1 MISAGSYDWSNDAEI
16 SALHHWNKLHFKI
29 YSDFKH
35 FFKYNNILLYFD
47 QINAALVNIS
57 ISKTSKTKLLNG
69 SVHLHIIIGPATD
82 GAVEVFYRSV

>member
-16 SALHHWNKLHFKI
+16 SASRHWNKLLFKI

-35 FFKYNNILLYFD
+35 FFKYNNVLLYFD

-57 ISKTSKTKLLNG
+57 ISKTKLLNG
-69 SVHLHIIIGPATD
+69 SVHLNIIIVPATD